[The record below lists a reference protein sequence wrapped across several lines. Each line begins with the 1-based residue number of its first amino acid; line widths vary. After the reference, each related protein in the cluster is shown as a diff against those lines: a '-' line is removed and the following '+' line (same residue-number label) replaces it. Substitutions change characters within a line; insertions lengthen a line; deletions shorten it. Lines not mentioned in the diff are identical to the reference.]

1 MSTALAPALIVWAF
15 GLWSAGVVGSLTYGW
30 VALMGGLPAG
40 VAVWL
45 TTHKRR
51 MPEDR
56 WYRLALAF
64 VSFFSCVAWIYYFA
78 DLAVTLIDVRAML
91 IVCLGSGLPV
101 CVKKLTRTAMCGQS
115 FEGGSIFFAI
125 CLLNQV
131 LSCATATA
139 SRTSPAFVCSPALC
153 FLPESVVV

>member
-15 GLWSAGVVGSLTYGW
+15 GFWSAGVVGRLTYGG
-30 VALMGGLPAG
+30 VALLGGLPVG

-78 DLAVTLIDVRAML
+78 DLAVTLIDVSL
-91 IVCLGSGLPV
+91 FS
-101 CVKKLTRTAMCGQS
+101 
-115 FEGGSIFFAI
+115 
-125 CLLNQV
+125 
-131 LSCATATA
+131 
-139 SRTSPAFVCSPALC
+139 
-153 FLPESVVV
+153 

>member
-101 CVKKLTRTAMCGQS
+101 CVKKLTRTAMRVS
-115 FEGGSIFFAI
+115 
-125 CLLNQV
+125 V
-131 LSCATATA
+131 
-139 SRTSPAFVCSPALC
+139 SRLVKL
-153 FLPESVVV
+153 V